1 MATTATVVKTKV
13 TDTFTVVG
21 DNGEIYTVEQ
31 HTRYE
36 NKKVDGTKTEI
47 LGKSYFLTS
56 DGRGVLKNEKDG
68 SYTIPSLNI
77 KAMKQAP
84 SA

>member
-1 MATTATVVKTKV
+1 MATSTPVVKTKV

-21 DNGEIYTVEQ
+21 DNGETYTVEQ

-36 NKKVDGTKTEI
+36 NKKVDGVKTEI

-68 SYTIPSLNI
+68 SYSIPSLNM
-77 KAMKQAP
+77 KATKREGTA
-84 SA
+84 